1 MESSITAPI
10 TSLPIT
16 THKWGQLF
24 LRALQ
29 SIEVGEI
36 ELTTPDGGRIVFKGA
51 VPGVCTDLIIH
62 DWRFCE
68 RVFMQS
74 DIGMGESYMKGEW
87 DSNNIN
93 GLIHLAVVNEKAL
106 AKMVKGSV
114 LSIMYYRIK
123 HLLNRNTK
131 KGSKRNILAHYDLG
145 NAFYQLWLD
154 PSMTYSSALFSGN
167 EMSLEQAQHNKYQ
180 HILDQLNAKPGAH
193 ILEVGCGWGGF
204 AEYAAE
210 KGYHVTG
217 ITISD
222 EQFAFAKERVARLNG
237 RADIQLKDY
246 RDLEGTYDHVVSIE
260 MFEALGKAY
269 WPLYFKVVKRLL
281 KKGGTAVVQSITIRN
296 EAFARYARGTDFIQQ
311 YIFPGGM
318 LPSPEVFIKN
328 AEYQGLKLTA
338 RTDFGTDYAK
348 TLAAWETNF
357 TRAEPTVRELG
368 FDKTFLRMWRF
379 YLKYCQGGFEA
390 GKLGVTQFRLKA

>member
-1 MESSITAPI
+1 MESSITAPS
-10 TSLPIT
+10 TNLPIT
-16 THKWGQLF
+16 THKWAQLF

-36 ELTTPDGGRIVFKGA
+36 ELTTPDGDRIVFKGA
-51 VPGVCTDLIIH
+51 VPGVRTDLIIH
-62 DWRFCE
+62 DWSFCE

-87 DSNNIN
+87 DSANIN

-114 LSIMYYRIK
+114 LSILYYRIK

-167 EMSLEQAQHNKYQ
+167 EMSLEQAQHQKYQ
-180 HILDQLNAKPGAH
+180 HILDQLNAESGAH

-204 AEYAAE
+204 AEYAAD
-210 KGYHVTG
+210 KGYRVTG

-222 EQFAFAKERVARLNG
+222 EQFAFAKERVARFNG

-246 RDLEGTYDHVVSIE
+246 RDLEGYIRSRGINRNVRSI
-260 MFEALGKAY
+260 GQG
-269 WPLYFKVVKRLL
+269 LL
-281 KKGGTAVVQSITIRN
+281 AVVFQGGKTPVEERWHG
-296 EAFARYARGTDFIQQ
+296 RG
-311 YIFPGGM
+311 
-318 LPSPEVFIKN
+318 PSPLSLEMGPSHV
-328 AEYQGLKLTA
+328 
-338 RTDFGTDYAK
+338 
-348 TLAAWETNF
+348 
-357 TRAEPTVRELG
+357 TRVELISYSNTFFREACYPVQRSLS
-368 FDKTFLRMWRF
+368 RMPNT
-379 YLKYCQGGFEA
+379 K
-390 GKLGVTQFRLKA
+390 V